1 MLDAYNFTQSHGL
14 VKEADYP
21 NRYLMRKDS
30 CHDDASKARIKN
42 DDMNE
47 EDNISVQ
54 RLKELVAA
62 QPVGLAMH
70 SNLNCMM
77 GYHGGVL
84 RESDCHCSH
93 DSPSTQVNHAVTLV
107 GYGKNT

>member
-14 VKEADYP
+14 VKESDYP
-21 NRYLMRKDS
+21 NKYLMRKDS
-30 CHDDASKARIKN
+30 QCRDDANKTRIKN
-42 DDMNE
+42 DNMNE

-62 QPVGLAMH
+62 QPVCLAMH

-77 GYHGGVL
+77 GYHQGIL
-84 RESDCHCSH
+84 REQDCHCSH
-93 DSPSTQVNHAVTLV
+93 DTPST
-107 GYGKNT
+107 